1 MEFLIIWLVFCT
13 LVGAMGSGR
22 SIGFTASFFISIF
35 LSPLIGFIVV
45 LCSKTET
52 QEKLENVILNQSE
65 NNNLTTDSSISIADE
80 LEKLANLRDKGII
93 SEIEFQSGKDKIL
106 NN

>member
-22 SIGFTASFFISIF
+22 SIGFAASFFISLL
-35 LSPLIGFIVV
+35 LSPLIGFVVV

-52 QEKLENVILNQSE
+52 QEKLEKVIINQSE
-65 NNNLTTDSSISIADE
+65 NNNITTDNSMSIADE
-80 LEKLANLRDKGII
+80 LEKLAKLKDKGII
-93 SEIEFQSGKDKIL
+93 TEAEFNLGKEKL
-106 NN
+106 LKN